1 MDLQLKN
8 VFSLHRQKNLLKAQL
23 YIQLKMQKNLTTVIA
38 DVPALPDTTL
48 RGVFPVLPGAVFFCP
63 QTPFRV
69 RR

>member
-1 MDLQLKN
+1 
-8 VFSLHRQKNLLKAQL
+8 
-23 YIQLKMQKNLTTVIA
+23 MQKNLTIVLA
-38 DVPALPDTTL
+38 DVFAKADTTL